1 MAEQKEKSV
10 QKTEIAEQETRGEL
24 SPAELESL
32 VKEISTE
39 AQIEVDDFKNNG
51 KQTAQSIAV
60 ESGSEVDDETWDL
73 VFGLGK
79 EADEAEDELRKAIIE
94 EGLLKA
100 AEIKEQEPITRR
112 EFDYRDKNG
121 KLIGVAILELENELL
136 PAAFP
141 TNEGEPGK
149 ARILKSF
156 VLKGEK
162 AGKPTEIDMLAFLG
176 TREKR
181 LAVHVAEQDLKNY
194 CYQDESKRVTIPPLE
209 SPIDVAVALH
219 EFGHA
224 EQWNEERFKKIT
236 PLYGFFKNPP
246 KSSKEL
252 KTILEAVPEG
262 QKLLPE
268 HSLEV
273 LEAAEE
279 SRDDTRKKL
288 DALSEQIDKLKKENR
303 EQEDKLVQRALK
315 DVINESYKQYETAW
329 EALTPEKKNQPGAER
344 QEVEKIIKYLESQG
358 IKFPETTSVENEET
372 PPFSMETLHR
382 VISNLGNARLDK
394 KQPFSDSGEKMNLEL
409 NIRMSG
415 DEPPRIVKMEIDTA
429 PKDAE
434 FYKKT
439 IAVQKTQIDS
449 LISDERET
457 GESAQKYTDIV
468 KKRLAKLEDLIKL
481 PGRMME
487 RDATRR
493 AFQWLRELRQKHG
506 IDLFKGIYVKAEKLV
521 IPPDEEETCADDV
534 STALAAAPKK
544 MGIIASASQKELTRY
559 LKSYGA
565 TTGEMR
571 QRHHGK
577 IPRVKK

>member
-1 MAEQKEKSV
+1 MAEQKEKLV
-10 QKTEIAEQETRGEL
+10 QKTEIAEQEPWGEL

-32 VKEISTE
+32 TEKMSTE
-39 AQIEVDDFKNNG
+39 AQSEVNDFKNEG
-51 KQTAQSIAV
+51 TQTAETIAV
-60 ESGSEVDDETWDL
+60 ESGGEVDNETRDTLLGLDE
-73 VFGLGK
+73 
-79 EADEAEDELRKAIIE
+79 EADEAENELRKTIIE

-100 AEIKEQEPITRR
+100 IELKEQELIIRK
-112 EFDYRDKNG
+112 EFEYRDKDG
-121 KLIGVAILELENELL
+121 KLIGVAVLELDNELL
-136 PAAFP
+136 PATYP

-149 ARILKSF
+149 ARVLKSF
-156 VLKGEK
+156 ILKGEK
-162 AGKPTEIDMLAFLG
+162 AGKPTEIDMLDLLG
-176 TREKR
+176 TREKG
-181 LAVHVAEQDLKNY
+181 LTVHVAEQDLKNY
-194 CYQDESKRVTIPPLE
+194 CYQNEPKRVTIPPLE
-209 SPIDVAVALH
+209 NPIDVAVALH

-224 EQWNEERFKKIT
+224 EQWSEERFKKIT

-409 NIRMSG
+409 DIRMSG
-415 DEPPRIVKMEIDTA
+415 DEPPSIVKMEIDTA

-457 GESAQKYTDIV
+457 EESAQKYTDIV

-487 RDATRR
+487 RDATAR
-493 AFQWLRELRQKHG
+493 AFQWMRKLRQEHD
-506 IDLFKGIYVKAEKLV
+506 IDLFKETYVKAEKLV
-521 IPPDEEETCADDV
+521 IPPDEEETCSSEVVAEL
-534 STALAAAPKK
+534 ALKPQRAKLVAT
-544 MGIIASASQKELTRY
+544 GSQKELTRY
-559 LKSYGA
+559 GESYKAG
-565 TTGEMR
+565 TKEM
-571 QRHHGK
+571 QKRHRGK